1 MAWKNNKE
9 VVVANQHLSN
19 VYHSRGR
26 LDGLG
31 AYLCANNIPAN
42 FIISGGASPN
52 EKYEPLY
59 QFLETFIGSYPMIVI
74 HNNDVHMEALVAQS
88 WQDSGVGET
97 SPLWIVDQRH
107 PEFEPFV
114 SMSDMQ
120 VVTTMRQLANK
131 LRYTVTPRFE
141 RVIRAHISILKE
153 LEVPISLSGFNYLCQ
168 FQDMGEFYDNI
179 LTLPCGEVAG
189 RRIWADLGAD
199 SEDSNNQ
206 FDLFRTVISNLAGD
220 SVQSG
225 WNTENSVATKNC
237 LEAIRQN
244 ATMLLSVNDLYTE
257 LLLPY
262 LVEELKSN
270 NQQPFILL
278 IDGVRINDEHL
289 SEYLRRGNSGCYCG
303 IISENVVDAISG
315 DENEFLRFT
324 ERMNCFIFFK
334 HGTGKTAISLSEII
348 GRYDHTKVE
357 ASQGTAR
364 GFFSFLPR
372 DRHEDIRFSTENR
385 YRVMP
390 EEITGLYPGQAIVF
404 DATTDQIIHFN

>member
-9 VVVANQHLSN
+9 VAVANQHLSN

-31 AYLCANNIPAN
+31 AYLCANNVPAN

-88 WQDSGVGET
+88 WQDSGVGDA
-97 SPLWIVDQRH
+97 SPLWVVDQRH
-107 PEFEPFV
+107 PELEPFV
-114 SMSDMQ
+114 GMNDTQ

-153 LEVPISLSGFNYLCQ
+153 LEIPISLSGFNYLCQ

-179 LTLPCGEVAG
+179 LTLPCGEAAG

-220 SVQSG
+220 CVQSG
-225 WNTENSVATKNC
+225 WNTENSVASKNC

-244 ATMLLSVNDLYTE
+244 ATMLLSVNDLYAE
-257 LLLPY
+257 LLLQY

-270 NQQPFILL
+270 SQQPFILL

-334 HGTGKTAISLSEII
+334 HGTGKTATALSEII

-372 DRHEDIRFSTENR
+372 DRHEDVRFSTENR

>member
-9 VVVANQHLSN
+9 VAVANQHLSN
-19 VYHSRGR
+19 VYHSRGS

-31 AYLCANNIPAN
+31 AYLCTNNVPAN

-74 HNNDVHMEALVAQS
+74 HNNDVHMEGLVAQS
-88 WQDSGVGET
+88 WQDSGIGDT
-97 SPLWIVDQRH
+97 SPLWIVDQCH
-107 PEFEPFV
+107 PELEPFV
-114 SMSDMQ
+114 GMNDTQ

-153 LEVPISLSGFNYLCQ
+153 LEIPISLSGFNYLCQ

-179 LTLPCGEVAG
+179 LTLPCGEAAG

-220 SVQSG
+220 CVQSG
-225 WNTENSVATKNC
+225 WNTENSVASKNC

-270 NQQPFILL
+270 SQQPFILL

-334 HGTGKTAISLSEII
+334 HGTGKTATALSEII
-348 GRYDHTKVE
+348 GR
-357 ASQGTAR
+357 
-364 GFFSFLPR
+364 
-372 DRHEDIRFSTENR
+372 
-385 YRVMP
+385 
-390 EEITGLYPGQAIVF
+390 
-404 DATTDQIIHFN
+404 